1 GAPLPPC
8 HPPGAPARPRSA
20 GGGALFAHD
29 ITQPVR
35 PLAERLYDIRHW
47 SEFERGGHFAA
58 MEVPELLA
66 EDVREFFLNLLE
78 DDRSAVTR

>member
-1 GAPLPPC
+1 M
-8 HPPGAPARPRSA
+8 
-20 GGGALFAHD
+20 
-29 ITQPVR
+29 R

-66 EDVREFFLNLLE
+66 EDVRSFFVSLGRIELGDHRYEPLV
-78 DDRSAVTR
+78 S